1 MAVSG
6 TVLTPLI
13 EEYFNLEEYPEG
25 EPLEAERSLLQIV
38 EYLKTK
44 CNEKGLGEIS
54 DAKEILKSQMT
65 REERK
70 ERNINDKVRRVL
82 KKMHMIASTTGN
94 TTKKRYYL
102 DDGTMIPPGLND
114 NILRT
119 FVATEIEGG
128 GVPILVDR
136 IIETVINLKRAATG
150 YPPFTQEMLSDE
162 KIKDVMDKIKD
173 EMDKTKDE
181 MDKTK
186 LAFLS
191 FLSNYSSLDGNF
203 KHNHIESSPFKYNV
217 DSNSTGLPKIEN
229 DSTKWFTNDS
239 IWMGSQYY
247 GFQGPDGLVSVI
259 DNIRNNIVKADM
271 TKISE
276 GSQNIQKEIE
286 WLKVHYPKP
295 KQMNNRIIITLA
307 LLHLNRSLLE
317 SINR

>member
-1 MAVSG
+1 M
-6 TVLTPLI
+6 TVEEDKLTPLI
-13 EEYFNLEEYPEG
+13 MEYLELEEYPEG
-25 EPLEAERSLLQIV
+25 VPLKAERSLLQIV

-44 CNEKGLGEIS
+44 YNEKGLGEIS

-114 NILRT
+114 KILRT

-162 KIKDVMDKIKD
+162 KIKDV
-173 EMDKTKDE
+173 

>member
-6 TVLTPLI
+6 TVLTPMI
-13 EEYFNLEEYPEG
+13 EEYFNLVEYPEG
-25 EPLEAERSLLQIV
+25 VPLEAERSLLQIV

-54 DAKEILKSQMT
+54 DAKEIPKSQMT
-65 REERK
+65 REDRK

-82 KKMHMIASTTGN
+82 NKMYIIASTIGN

-102 DDGTMIPPGLND
+102 NDGTMIPPAFND
-114 NILRT
+114 NIHLT
-119 FVATEIEGG
+119 FVANEIEGG
-128 GVPILVDR
+128 GVTEVESVFER
-136 IIETVINLKRAATG
+136 FINLKRAATG
-150 YPPFTQEMLSDE
+150 YPPFKQAETQALTNEIINDAWKQVWQFNLEVMEMFPQKALEGLVS
-162 KIKDVMDKIKD
+162 
-173 EMDKTKDE
+173 
-181 MDKTK
+181 
-186 LAFLS
+186 
-191 FLSNYSSLDGNF
+191 
-203 KHNHIESSPFKYNV
+203 IERSPFKFTV
-217 DSNSTGLPKIEN
+217 DSNSTGLRKLEN
-229 DSTKWFTNDS
+229 NSTKWFTNDS
-239 IWMGSQYY
+239 IWMDTQYY
-247 GFQGPDGLVSVI
+247 GFQGPNGLVSVVG
-259 DNIRNNIVKADM
+259 NIRNNIMKTDM